1 MKQQSVEELRLS
13 GERLHSSEDARQLL
27 QKESERDHHEKRR
40 LAEELEERTEEVTA
54 LSQLL
59 FELREKVKEL
69 EVGTATSLRSE
80 RERKDKEIAELRR
93 ELDEVC

>member
-1 MKQQSVEELRLS
+1 MHVNFSRKKA
-13 GERLHSSEDARQLL
+13 SETTTRNDVWRKNL
-27 QKESERDHHEKRR
+27 KSE
-40 LAEELEERTEEVTA
+40 TEEVTA